1 MQRREIQAGA
11 YQAGRRDDGR
21 FSQGESGAEAGRLG
35 KKGVEA
41 GPDGS
46 GKKREIRSDGKER
59 LHGYSGDGKYFW
71 VRYVFTA
78 SRSAAFSTRS

>member
-1 MQRREIQAGA
+1 M
-11 YQAGRRDDGR
+11 
-21 FSQGESGAEAGRLG
+21 G